1 MKPKPR
7 KTRNRNGLHK
17 GDEAQTEKAQEQK
30 WSS

>member
-7 KTRNRNGLHK
+7 KSRSRNGLHK
-17 GDEAQTEKAQEQK
+17 RDEAQNEIAQEQK